1 MIIRRHPRKCKASAH
16 LAAYIFGVRRLVAA
30 LQGKVDFCT
39 AWLFSISMLQPLKSG
54 RLFIWISAAA
64 LIVAAAIRYFA
75 QPTFWL
81 DEAFVAVSLKNPS
94 PGVIFAQLEYGQYF
108 PRFYLAAIAALR
120 EALGYHIWVLRLLP
134 WLNFI
139 AATLVW
145 ARLLIKRSQQH
156 WAAGLLSAALLAGSI
171 LWLDQAIQLKQY
183 TFDVLLALVPFLIG
197 DALLEKILVEGE
209 RKTLLLALALP
220 VFVSY
225 TYPMALGGRLLGWYL
240 YQGRHRGWRLSK
252 SAIFILAATVA
263 AAMMS
268 IYVTDYRFNF
278 KDSRA
283 YFYYWD
289 DCILRSQ
296 LADGFFDT
304 TRLIAKFFWGWHSRQ
319 PLVTA
324 VLAPLQILGVYSV
337 IKRWRDNEQDD
348 SVWGSRSLGS
358 IVLLGGVM
366 LASVVVNYPICAGR
380 VTLFT
385 QIHTQVLAVEG
396 ALFILARWNRNK
408 IVTTVFYILIGVVI
422 FHSIRELVRFA
433 RAEPEENLRPAIAQ
447 INPQSAD
454 TVWVHLCSVAQ
465 VRSLPEPLPVSEVLF
480 GGENRMPPGGKRI
493 WVLWSHMGDV
503 FCHRGLEQLK
513 EHAEFWQTVHTG
525 PGRGLA
531 LAEFK
536 TGENDARQNDAR

>member
-1 MIIRRHPRKCKASAH
+1 
-16 LAAYIFGVRRLVAA
+16 
-30 LQGKVDFCT
+30 
-39 AWLFSISMLQPLKSG
+39 MLQPLKSG
-54 RLFIWISAAA
+54 RLFIWISAGA
-64 LIVAAAIRYFA
+64 LIAAAAVRYFA

-94 PGVIFAQLEYGQYF
+94 PGVIFARLEYGQYF
-108 PRFYLAAIAALR
+108 PRFYLAAIAALT
-120 EALGYHIWVLRLLP
+120 EALGYQIWVLRLLP
-134 WLNFI
+134 WLNFV
-139 AATLVW
+139 AATALW
-145 ARLLIKRSQQH
+145 ARLLIKRSQQYG
-156 WAAGLLSAALLAGSI
+156 AASLLSAALLAGSI

-197 DALLEKILVEGE
+197 DALLEKVLVKGE
-209 RKTLLLALALP
+209 RKPLLVALALP

-225 TYPMALGGRLLGWYL
+225 TYPMALGARLLGWYL
-240 YQGRHRGWRLSK
+240 YQGRSRGWRLSK
-252 SAIFILAATVA
+252 SAIFILAATVGL
-263 AAMMS
+263 AMIS

-278 KDSRA
+278 QDSTA

-324 VLAPLQILGVYSV
+324 VLAPLQMLGVYSV
-337 IKRWRDNEQDD
+337 IKRWKNRDQGD
-348 SVWGSRSLGS
+348 SVWESRSLGS

-380 VTLFT
+380 VTLFA

-396 ALFILARWNRNK
+396 ALFILTRWNRNK
-408 IVTTVFYILIGVVI
+408 TVTTIFYILIGVVM
-422 FHSIRELVRFA
+422 FHSIRELVKFA
-433 RAEPEENLRPAIAQ
+433 RAEPEENLRPVIAQ
-447 INPQSAD
+447 INPEAAD
-454 TVWVHLCSVAQ
+454 IVWVHLCSVAQ
-465 VRSLPEPLPVSEVLF
+465 VRSLPEPLPVSEVLL
-480 GGENRMPPGGKRI
+480 GAGNEMPPGGKRV

-513 EHAEFWQTVHTG
+513 QQAEFWETVHIG

-536 TGENDARQNDAR
+536 PGPNNAQQSDARQNNGQ